1 MLKHGF
7 YLALAIA
14 VGLAVAKMFGGSFN
28 LTSLFS
34 GLTTTTP
41 TTTTTIAPC
50 WLAAVAFK
58 EDFHT
63 GKRVKRVRHYLV
75 NRFEKAGP
83 GQRALMALYREYG
96 QRLAARVERSRILS
110 FGNGLLFRAILRQAE
125 AI

>member
-34 GLTTTTP
+34 GLGTTTTS
-41 TTTTTIAPC
+41 TTTTPC

-58 EDFHT
+58 ENFHT
-63 GKRVKRVRHYLV
+63 GERVNRVRHYLV
-75 NRFEKAGP
+75 NRFEKSGP
-83 GQRALMALYREYG
+83 GERALMALYREYG
-96 QRLAARVERSRILS
+96 QRLAARVERSRVLS
-110 FGNGLLFRAILRQAE
+110 FANGLLFRRILRAAE
-125 AI
+125 V